1 MFAGSTRVIAPA
13 AVLAVLLGGCSSD
26 DTGTPLPGGPDSS
39 AAASPTAAAS
49 PNPTGVAVPATVVRL
64 TPVRPLPATTP
75 LLDGYQAFW
84 IGLTDAYR
92 TGRTAALAGATVD
105 PARTR
110 YLARAAALRQAAQTQ
125 RGTVLGRPVVADLAA
140 GVIVDCMD
148 LRDFRTFDRT
158 GRAVFPRDAATT
170 RVRATMRSVGG
181 RWRLAQ
187 FETRGPGCR
196 L

>member
-1 MFAGSTRVIAPA
+1 MFAGRTRLAAPA
-13 AVLAVLLGGCSSD
+13 AAVAVLLAGCASD
-26 DTGTPLPGGPDSS
+26 NSGSPLPGGPAGS
-39 AAASPTAAAS
+39 ATASPTATTSPAA
-49 PNPTGVAVPATVVRL
+49 TGVAAPTTVVRL
-64 TPVRPLPATTP
+64 APVRPSPAATP
-75 LLDGYQAFW
+75 LLDGYRAFW

-110 YLARAAALRQAAQTQ
+110 FLARAAALKQAAQTQ
-125 RGTVLGRPVVADLAA
+125 RGTVLGTPVVADLAA

-148 LRDFRTFDRT
+148 LRDFRTYDRT
-158 GRAVFPRDAATT
+158 GRTVFPRDAATT

-187 FETRGPGCR
+187 FETRGSGCR